1 MRTFINCTL
10 SGLFLILVSC
20 LAGCSDDDSEG
31 KGSQSYAYSI
41 EERDSVPGSSRIDTF
56 RVEKIKAP
64 QGKKFKVVCT
74 FKSNSVSVYPKKE
87 IGEGEILYVF
97 FQTKGTANVTN
108 TTRKFGFAEEM
119 DIKEITY
126 KNLYSKLTL
135 IDDCVEYFNS
145 FKEESDV
152 YMDYKD
158 VYKPTFFHTVFTGY
172 NSISIPTNN
181 SRGYVSF
188 IVE

>member
-1 MRTFINCTL
+1 MKTLIICIL
-10 SGLFLILVSC
+10 SGLFL
-20 LAGCSDDDSEG
+20 GCCFTGCNDDNSER
-31 KGSQSYAYSI
+31 QDMINHVYSI
-41 EERDSVPGSSRIDTF
+41 QERDSVMGNSRIDTF
-56 RVEKIKAP
+56 RVEKFKAP

-74 FKSNSVSVYPKKE
+74 FKSNSVSAYPQKE
-87 IGEGEILYVF
+87 VGEGEILYVF
-97 FQTKGTANVTN
+97 FQTKGTANVIN

-135 IDDCVEYFNS
+135 IDNCVKYFNS

-188 IVE
+188 IIE